1 MEKQINAT
9 LFDGDYF
16 FMYTMSAMFDVN
28 EKYGGE
34 ETLFNLLTAG
44 GKEEFEAV
52 LWMAYKLSESG
63 ELARRNFGYD
73 HSKHLKEGDINAM
86 GLSPAS
92 YTKLKEV
99 VIMAINLGLNG
110 EVENEKEID
119 LALVEINKKK
129 I

>member
-44 GKEEFEAV
+44 GKEEYEAV
-52 LWMAYKLSESG
+52 LWMGCKLSESG
-63 ELARRNFGYD
+63 ELARRNFGYN
-73 HSKHLKEGDINAM
+73 HNGYLKEEDINATE
-86 GLSPAS
+86 LSPVNYA
-92 YTKLKEV
+92 KLKEA